1 MSQERLLFSIVGQT
15 LSASLIRR
23 KGSRSVRLAIHQDGV
38 FSIRAPQSYSLEKVQ
53 NMIQEKADWILRQ
66 QTALQKRGVSLHA
79 KEPEQDRRAYLQYK
93 EAARRLIE
101 RRLPELNQLYQFDYK
116 RVAIKDNRTNWGSC
130 SKAGNLNF
138 NYKLILLPDHL
149 ADYVIIH
156 ELCHLK
162 EMNHSIR
169 FWNLV
174 AQGCPNWK
182 RSRAELKKTA
192 IQALLH
198 QATPSSAV

>member
-1 MSQERLLFSIVGQT
+1 MPQESLSFSLAGQI

-23 KGSRSVRLAIHQDGV
+23 KGSRSVRLAVHQDGV
-38 FSIRAPQSYSLEKVQ
+38 FSIRAPQSYTLERIQK
-53 NMIQEKADWILRQ
+53 MIQEKATWIERQ
-66 QTALQKRGVSLHA
+66 QAAMQKRGVSLHA
-79 KEPEQDRRAYLQYK
+79 KEHEQDRRAYLQYK

-138 NYKLILLPDHL
+138 NYKLVLLPDHL
-149 ADYVIIH
+149 ADYVIVH

-182 RSRAELKKTA
+182 RCRTELKKTA

-198 QATPSSAV
+198 QTTPSSAV